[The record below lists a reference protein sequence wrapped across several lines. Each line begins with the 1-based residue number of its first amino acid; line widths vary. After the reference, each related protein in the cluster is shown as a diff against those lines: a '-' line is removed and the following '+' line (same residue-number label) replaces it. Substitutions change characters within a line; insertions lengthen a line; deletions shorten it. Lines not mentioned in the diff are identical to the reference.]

1 MPMWQGRAQWRCR
14 QRHPFYAKWKV
25 GAAADGKLQALDVQV
40 SGAMAYGRA
49 VPCGVQCR
57 AMRRAMP
64 CHAMRE
70 TFVMLMPHVCVHSCF
85 RTVDS
90 RWTSRGL
97 CSSARSST

>member
-1 MPMWQGRAQWRCR
+1 MQMWQGRAQWRCR

-40 SGAMAYGRA
+40 SGAMAHGRA
-49 VPCGVQCR
+49 VLCCAVPCRVACN
-57 AMRRAMP
+57 AVP
-64 CHAMRE
+64 CHARE